1 MKPMQTNT
9 HLNQLPRIS
18 DQNLLQAGWQILVK
32 HLGYSQARRF
42 LLQMPK
48 PSGDSVQ
55 EIRKFREKYKTVD
68 QLHQEILKTKKSG
81 EI

>member
-1 MKPMQTNT
+1 MRTNT
-9 HLNQLPRIS
+9 SHNHLPKIS
-18 DQNLLQAGWQILVK
+18 DQNLLNTGWQILVK

-55 EIRKFREKYKTVD
+55 EIRKFRQRYKTVD
-68 QLHQEILKTKKSG
+68 ELHQEILKAKKAG

>member
-1 MKPMQTNT
+1 MKTNIY
-9 HLNQLPRIS
+9 LNQLPKIS
-18 DQNLLQAGWQILVK
+18 DHNLLQAGWQILVK

-55 EIRKFREKYKTVD
+55 EIRRFRKKYKTVD
-68 QLHQEILKTKKSG
+68 QLHQEILKAKKSG